1 VASRRAQV
9 RVAAAQVRE
18 RLAQRRQL
26 EEDVLTRA
34 GAAMVLAGEL
44 HAQAA
49 TADAER
55 DRLFAVAGWVL
66 RPEDAAAVLGLTTQ
80 RVRAARKVFRSER
93 EALGA
98 VAFVATAAAE
108 DTRGRGGSAVLGV
121 AGPARSGPVAT
132 VEVI

>member
-9 RVAAAQVRE
+9 RVAAAQIRE
-18 RLAQRRQL
+18 RLVQRRQL

-34 GAAMVLAGEL
+34 GAAMVSAEEL

-66 RPEDAAAVLGLTTQ
+66 RPEDAAAVLGLSPQ
-80 RVRAARKVFRSER
+80 RVRAARTKFRTER
-93 EALGA
+93 EALA
-98 VAFVATAAAE
+98 AIAFVGTAAAG
-108 DTRGRGGSAVLGV
+108 DAPDRGGSVVVGV
-121 AGPARSGPVAT
+121 ARPARSKPAVA
-132 VEVI
+132 VEVT